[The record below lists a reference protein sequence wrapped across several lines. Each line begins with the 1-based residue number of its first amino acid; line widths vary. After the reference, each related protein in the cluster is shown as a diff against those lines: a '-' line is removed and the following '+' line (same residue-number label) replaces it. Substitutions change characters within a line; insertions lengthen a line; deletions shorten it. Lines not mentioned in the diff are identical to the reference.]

1 MAMEGQYMEAND
13 IDSEINK
20 QNENKQLNKMQM
32 KLQDIWKKNKEIK

>member
-1 MAMEGQYMEAND
+1 MAMDGQYMEVND

>member
-1 MAMEGQYMEAND
+1 MDGQYMEAND

>member
-1 MAMEGQYMEAND
+1 MEGQYMEAND

-32 KLQDIWKKNKEIK
+32 KLQDI

>member
-1 MAMEGQYMEAND
+1 MDGQYMEAND

-32 KLQDIWKKNKEIK
+32 KLQDI

>member
-1 MAMEGQYMEAND
+1 MDGQYMEAND

-32 KLQDIWKKNKEIK
+32 KLQDIWKKK